1 VADSGDTG
9 GTQKTSEFA
18 APLHE
23 AYAVVTQFFS
33 GVHGL
38 RAVATMLVLFSHA
51 LYFANNHVA
60 TPGQVWLG
68 RAGVII
74 FFAISGFVIA
84 LQRQKPVATF
94 IKHRAIRIYP
104 AYWIALALE
113 AVLFTAIGYP
123 ASVTPD
129 VLLLYPTVPRA
140 LATSIPYWTLTFEVT
155 FYFVA
160 AVLFSMRLSDRQ
172 LTVVAI
178 LWIAAINLIGAEPL
192 NEAAFGFPGPAI
204 LLSPAMQVLPLGL
217 ICGIHFERLRHLR
230 RAGWIAIAL
239 GGLTLS
245 YFLPDITNARML
257 ALGIGAASLVV
268 ALADS
273 RIPASVRRLGDASYG
288 IYLVHVPIMVAMSP
302 AVGLTGLTIAA
313 FIGGTLY
320 GLFDFWLYGWLVN
333 KRATVPVVRTV
344 PDPTSP

>member
-1 VADSGDTG
+1 M
-9 GTQKTSEFA
+9 
-18 APLHE
+18 
-23 AYAVVTQFFS
+23 VTQFFS

-38 RAVATMLVLFSHA
+38 RVVATMLVLVSHA
-51 LYFANNHVA
+51 LYFANDHA
-60 TPGQVWLG
+60 TTPGQVWLG
-68 RAGVII
+68 RAGVML

-113 AVLFTAIGYP
+113 AVLFTALGFH

-129 VLLLYPTVPRA
+129 VVLLYPTVPRA

-172 LTVVAI
+172 LTVIAI
-178 LWIAAINLIGAEPL
+178 LWIVAINLIGAEPL

-217 ICGIHFERLRHLR
+217 ICGIHFEQRRHLR
-230 RAGWIAIAL
+230 RAGWMAIAL
-239 GGLTLS
+239 VGLTLG
-245 YFLPDITNARML
+245 YFLPDLTNARML
-257 ALGIGAASLVV
+257 ALGIGSASLVV
-268 ALADS
+268 AIADCG
-273 RIPASVRRLGDASYG
+273 IPRFVRRLGDASYG
-288 IYLVHVPIMVAMSP
+288 IYLVHVPIMVAISP
-302 AVGLTGLTIAA
+302 AADLVWLMTTALV
-313 FIGGTLY
+313 GGTLY

-333 KRATVPVVRTV
+333 KRATVPAVRTI